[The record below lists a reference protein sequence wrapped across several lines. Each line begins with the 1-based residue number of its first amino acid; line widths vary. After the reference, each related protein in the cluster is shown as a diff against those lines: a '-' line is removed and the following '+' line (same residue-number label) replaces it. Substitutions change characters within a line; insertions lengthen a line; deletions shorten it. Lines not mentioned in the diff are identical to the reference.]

1 MKHQLKKLLT
11 LAMSA
16 ALLLPLG
23 ACTAPSESAE
33 TEADT
38 SAATVEQTQA
48 ATTAAPETEPVVE
61 TPPYAPDFRVT
72 AYVVNGITDLSA
84 FNAEHLARV
93 TDVIMIGGGT
103 PRIQKDGSLE
113 MDPNFALYVSNLKE
127 ATKGLPI
134 RIHVN
139 LISPP
144 SENLR
149 EGASWED
156 QMHNI
161 ARQFQKAFLSGK
173 LEKNI
178 KDLLETYGL
187 DGVFFDWEYPVQ
199 SLHKRWFS
207 DFLLS
212 LDEALGDEYAIG
224 CAISHWCADFPA
236 EAIAVMDMVELMSY
250 DIFDAEGFHATTQL
264 AKDHVN
270 TLLGL
275 GYKPEQI
282 DLGIPFYGHPTA
294 EGQLSWYGYNSFY
307 DKLDEQGLYHEEH
320 TGLKH
325 HFNTPAVVYE
335 KTAWCIEQGIGGVM
349 SWHYSCDAPVDSG
362 YSLFEAIAQAKAD
375 AGVK

>member
-1 MKHQLKKLLT
+1 MKHSFQKILT
-11 LAMSA
+11 LALSV

-23 ACTAPSESAE
+23 ACTDPAGTTETRADTAAATE
-33 TEADT
+33 QTEAL
-38 SAATVEQTQA
+38 
-48 ATTAAPETEPVVE
+48 TAAVPETEPAVE

-72 AYVVNGITDLSA
+72 AYVVGGIEDLSS
-84 FNAEHLARV
+84 FRTEHMAQV

-134 RIHVN
+134 RVHVN
-139 LISPP
+139 LLSPEA
-144 SENLR
+144 ENLR
-149 EGASWED
+149 EGASWDE

-161 ARQFQKAFLSGK
+161 ARQYQKAFKSGK
-173 LEKNI
+173 LEGNI
-178 KDLLETYGL
+178 KSLLETYDL
-187 DGVFFDWEYPVQ
+187 DGVFFDWEYPNR
-199 SLHKRWFS
+199 SIHKQWFG
-207 DFLLS
+207 DFLIS
-212 LDEALGDEYAIG
+212 LDTALGDDYAIG
-224 CAISHWCADFPA
+224 CAVSNWCADFPA

-250 DIFDAEGFHATTQL
+250 DLFDAEGFHATTEL
-264 AKDHVN
+264 AKEHVQA
-270 TLLGL
+270 LLNL

-282 DLGIPFYGHPTA
+282 DLGIPFYGHPING
-294 EGQLSWYGYNSFY
+294 EMSWYGYNGFY
-307 DKLDEQGLYHEEH
+307 DKLDEQGLYHEEN

-325 HFNTPAVVYE
+325 HFNNPDMVYE

-349 SWHYSCDAPVDSG
+349 SWHYSCDAPADSG